1 VSSVVTSRL
10 ALLEVPIDFVAT
22 GDNTLV
28 AGVAGASVRAYH
40 LFLVVS
46 AATTL
51 TFKRGGT
58 SLSGPMAMTANG
70 SVVLDFVGQPWL
82 TTADGEA
89 LVLSQS
95 GTAQVSGQLGYTQ
108 ILTSA

>member
-1 VSSVVTSRL
+1 MSRIVSSRL
-10 ALLEVPIDFVAT
+10 SLLESPIDFTTT

-28 AGVAGASVRAYH
+28 AGVGGASVRVYH

-46 AATTL
+46 ADTNL
-51 TFKRGGT
+51 TFKRGSTALTGAM
-58 SLSGPMAMTANG
+58 PMLANG
-70 SVVLDFVGQPWL
+70 SIVLDFVTQPWF

-108 ILTSA
+108 IPTNA